1 MESKKQLLLI
11 LGVAFCAV
19 LVYGALRI
27 FVTDDESLIRR
38 VVYSAILNAERQ
50 DIPKCGEFVSEGYSD
65 QYGNTK
71 QALLDR
77 VTRILKKFRQF
88 KVVIKQL
95 RIDVK
100 DLKAEA
106 NIGFTFY
113 FKKAQ
118 ALDEKKYYDHGKLKV
133 LFRKETGC
141 WKVYEIGY
149 TGSGELLF
157 LQGVA

>member
-19 LVYGALRI
+19 FVYGALRI
-27 FVTDDESLIRR
+27 FVADDESLIRR
-38 VVYSAILNAERQ
+38 VVYSEVLNAERQ
-50 DIPKCGEFVSEGYSD
+50 NIPKCGEFVSEGYSD

-77 VTRILKKFRQF
+77 ATRILKRLRQL

-100 DLKAEA
+100 DFKAEG
-106 NIGFTFY
+106 NIGFTCY

-133 LFRKETGC
+133 LFRKETGR
-141 WKVYEIGY
+141 WKIYEIGY
-149 TGSGELLF
+149 TGSSELLF
-157 LQGVA
+157 SQGVA